1 VRSEKVEKAMRRR
14 NIGAGGV
21 CRATPI
27 MQKMPLPTLDERASR
42 MID

>member
-1 VRSEKVEKAMRRR
+1 MRRR

-21 CRATPI
+21 CRAAPV
-27 MQKMPLPTLDERASR
+27 MQEMPLPTLDERASG